1 MNNNS
6 NTPMMGQ
13 LTVEDPDEFNRRQRF
28 KEIHDA
34 RQRVVEA
41 MAGYDEIHEGDLGKV
56 PHCAMSKMS
65 NLVALYVIELLP
77 LLEQLD
83 DGLAYGSDR
92 FPERFATNDLGHFA
106 MSMGLTNKTRSD
118 HVEPPGMIETMRVF
132 QVANRAF
139 AEMGMDLDLS
149 DGNQDA
155 SFSYEDLLDDDK
167 TPNEPPEIPAKE

>member
-6 NTPMMGQ
+6 NTPMMGRA
-13 LTVEDPDEFNRRQRF
+13 TVEDPEAFNRRQRF

-34 RQRVVEA
+34 RQRVVES
-41 MAGYDEIHEGDLGKV
+41 MAGYDEMHEGKMGSI
-56 PHCAMSKMS
+56 PHHAMSKMS
-65 NLVALYVIELLP
+65 NLVALYVMELLP

-83 DGLAYGSDR
+83 EGLGYGGER

-106 MSMGLTNKTRSD
+106 MSMGLTRIRNEQP
-118 HVEPPGMIETMRVF
+118 EPPDMIEIMRVF

-139 AEMGMDLDLS
+139 AEMGMELDLT
-149 DGNQDA
+149 DGNKDA

-167 TPNEPPEIPAKE
+167 TPNEPPEIPAQE